1 MYLQDPL
8 TKTQGES
15 SHSRYDEYAKVPS
28 LVKLQGVNLPNAW
41 VRGTSM
47 VEVLVNP

>member
-15 SHSRYDEYAKVPS
+15 SFSHDDEYADESPS
-28 LVKLQGVNLPNAW
+28 MHVFHKKYANVDSLP
-41 VRGTSM
+41 S
-47 VEVLVNP
+47 